1 MSPTPPDERLD
12 DMELRLT
19 FLDDAVSSLGDS
31 EAQQSRRLLQLE
43 SALAELRPLNGRRFQ
58 GMPGYSRATSTRDAV
73 NVLLA
78 ES

>member
-1 MSPTPPDERLD
+1 MNPTPPDERLD

-43 SALAELRPLNGRRFQ
+43 SALTELRRELASLR
-58 GMPGYSRATSTRDAV
+58 TS
-73 NVLLA
+73 LA
-78 ES
+78 ENVQDEPPPPHY